1 MASWDTIPA
10 TTIVRAYVGRHQIS
24 LVILN
29 NDSGNDSLHSKCGLH
44 FNIRKRYLP
53 LGDNT
58 EVVWITFGDEEEVL
72 VQTQILA
79 GLKFKPPDVS
89 EWETNDF
96 LIGTRDGDTF
106 K

>member
-10 TTIVRAYVGRHQIS
+10 TTIVRAYMGRHQIT
-24 LVILN
+24 LAILDI
-29 NDSGNDSLHSKCGLH
+29 DSGNDSLYSKGGLH
-44 FNIRKRYLP
+44 FRIRKRYLP
-53 LGDNT
+53 LGDRNG
-58 EVVWITFGDEEEVL
+58 VVWVPFGDEEEVP
-72 VQTQILA
+72 VQKQLLA
-79 GLKFKPPDVS
+79 GLKFKPPGVS